1 MRYPRSLWFG
11 KISYGETTVRLFAD
25 TQKTNKAVILEG
37 EPLSGDDCVLLTYNY
52 AKAQGL
58 SVGDSITLAGSGF
71 VISGL
76 CLKPDY
82 AAMYADFED
91 SFPKQRRFR
100 YRADN
105 RKHNGIPCA
114 FRAEAEKDRH
124 GGMPQGR
131 AGIAF

>member
-1 MRYPRSLWFG
+1 M
-11 KISYGETTVRLFAD
+11 
-25 TQKTNKAVILEG
+25 
-37 EPLSGDDCVLLTYNY
+37 LLTYNY

-91 SFPKQRRFR
+91 SFPNS
-100 YRADN
+100 AD
-105 RKHNGIPCA
+105 
-114 FRAEAEKDRH
+114 F
-124 GGMPQGR
+124 
-131 AGIAF
+131 GIALITGNAMESLSLSTRKLKKVDMVECLKEERE